1 MRGGVGGGHECTI
14 RLLMGKTKK
23 KNSLNMDKCEYMKDL
38 EGEPLLEEDNIDKN
52 KRRFDLES
60 LLEQN
65 TPENLHSEME
75 TGPPRGKEVW

>member
-1 MRGGVGGGHECTI
+1 
-14 RLLMGKTKK
+14 MGKTKK
-23 KNSLNMDKCEYMKDL
+23 KNSLNMDKCEYMKHL

-60 LLEQN
+60 LLEQI